1 MEIKEILNLKEYKE
15 TKDWYHYGYGAMY
28 LISVGYLLYTR
39 AGTLKLRDLNEY
51 FDQNTIN
58 QIEIQATKLTTK
70 DNNQNATKM
79 TKTMKKNLKKNGM
92 TNEQIANIKQ
102 NSQGKWTYKGKETG
116 IDYGQ
121 FDKGYEDDVEM
132 RPLNSKRIE
141 SPPSYAE
148 VEKFNGPT
156 APMADF
162 NNGTTWE
169 HQQQQMDVIWK
180 GSTMYVLNKKTNQWE
195 ES

>member
-1 MEIKEILNLKEYKE
+1 MTLISGFIWVERQNNKLKKKHVDKIQKTMDQHEININRIERRSKWKSRTEFVILFIFITMPVVLTILEIKEILNLKEYKE

-79 TKTMKKNLKKNGM
+79 QPK
-92 TNEQIANIKQ
+92 
-102 NSQGKWTYKGKETG
+102 
-116 IDYGQ
+116 
-121 FDKGYEDDVEM
+121 
-132 RPLNSKRIE
+132 
-141 SPPSYAE
+141 
-148 VEKFNGPT
+148 
-156 APMADF
+156 
-162 NNGTTWE
+162 
-169 HQQQQMDVIWK
+169 
-180 GSTMYVLNKKTNQWE
+180 
-195 ES
+195 